1 MCEPSDNR
9 AVSALFRVFGGG
21 GRRCCAEACLHTGF
35 RGMHG
40 VEHAMLAVWIPLS
53 VWVATAGYLCAWVG
67 TTVGILLAFPLGF
80 LVINLL
86 PCALGGRTP
95 AAQWRMWLVAF
106 LVWAAFSRNQGGVTA
121 GFAWAWIGLAVLNLA
136 AFLLLV
142 MQRSMEMTGGFAIVW
157 RVVLLVAAHL
167 LAVAAGWHWGW
178 VWAIAGGACIAGVY
192 CWAVLRP
199 GCQWLGPV
207 TCRTGDRGVLI
218 TIDDGPDPHDT
229 PRLLDL
235 LDEHQ
240 VKAVFFMI
248 GEKVA
253 AHPELAREVVRRGHA
268 IGNHTMS
275 HPQATFWCAGPWRTR
290 REISECQRVIKETTG
305 VAPEWFRAPVGHR
318 NLFTHPVAAML
329 GMKVMA
335 WNRRGF
341 DAVEKDAG
349 KVLARVLT
357 GLGPG
362 DIVLMHEGTPIASEV
377 LRGILEHFRKW
388 RLAERGGD
396 L

>member
-1 MCEPSDNR
+1 
-9 AVSALFRVFGGG
+9 
-21 GRRCCAEACLHTGF
+21 
-35 RGMHG
+35 MHG

-53 VWVATAGYLCAWVG
+53 VWVATAGYLCAWIG
-67 TTVGILLAFPLGF
+67 TTAGILLAFPLGF
-80 LVINLL
+80 VIINLL

-106 LVWAAFSRNQGGVTA
+106 LIWAAFSRNHGGVTA

-157 RVVLLVAAHL
+157 RVVLLVATHL

-207 TCRTGDRGVLI
+207 TCRTGGRGVLI

-229 PRLLDL
+229 PRLLEL

-240 VKAVFFMI
+240 MKAVFFMI

-253 AHPELAREVVRRGHA
+253 AHPELAREVVRRGHT

-275 HPQATFWCAGPWRTR
+275 HPQASFWCAGPWRTR

-349 KVLARVLT
+349 KVLARVLAD
-357 GLGPG
+357 LGPG

-377 LRGILEHFRKW
+377 LRGILEHFLKW